1 MGELVE
7 AATWWKLPE
16 SGSCGRSPIGHRPGP
31 SPARPGGNLTG
42 LSLHQTDL
50 AAKRLGRKELFL
62 RCITPLLAQ
71 SGRRE
76 MSDLGPQSRPKR
88 TLSGSDQALDE
99 YTT

>member
-1 MGELVE
+1 VVE
-7 AATWWKLPE
+7 APREWELRAVP
-16 SGSCGRSPIGHRPGP
+16 SRPPAWPP
-31 SPARPGGNLTG
+31 SPARPGGKLTG